1 MAEKGRERELKEGTD
16 ERSICKMKAHESEI
30 KNNLIMAQ
38 ARATACQSNSL
49 PHFISQAHSTY
60 LAPQVLNSI

>member
-1 MAEKGRERELKEGTD
+1 MAEKGRERELKAGTD

-49 PHFISQAHSTY
+49 PHFTSQAHSTY
-60 LAPQVLNSI
+60 LAPQVLNGI